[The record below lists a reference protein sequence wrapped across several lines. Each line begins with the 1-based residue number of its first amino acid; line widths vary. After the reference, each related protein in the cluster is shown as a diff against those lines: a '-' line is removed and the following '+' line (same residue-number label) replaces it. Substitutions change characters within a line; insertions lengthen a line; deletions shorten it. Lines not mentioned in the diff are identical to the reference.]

1 MVVWK
6 LSAGSGK
13 QDACHVIVVCD
24 GLVFACLQG
33 KQDARMEER
42 RLTDPLMTN
51 EGGGG
56 EPHETLL
63 LMMEPLHR
71 GKDYVCLSCWWL
83 IQIDRYYD
91 LRARDSRFVNVVF

>member
-24 GLVFACLQG
+24 GLAFACLQG

-42 RLTDPLMTN
+42 RLTDPLMTERRRRRGTPCN
-51 EGGGG
+51 TVINDGATPSRKGLCLFV
-56 EPHETLL
+56 LL
-63 LMMEPLHR
+63 VA
-71 GKDYVCLSCWWL
+71 DT
-83 IQIDRYYD
+83 DRYYD